1 MRTEI
6 LDILVICIYIYIY
19 YLQELQQKTEQQE
32 KILKLK
38 DEEIAAF
45 KKRNSTGAPQQLQ
58 AIEVL

>member
-1 MRTEI
+1 MRTEKVNI
-6 LDILVICIYIYIY
+6 LIIICIKKI